1 MTSFCFF
8 SLVYVQ
14 VITPEAPCR
23 VTWDRYRQRAPM
35 SNELAELLREVE
47 QLRKETDALICNC
60 NQPDCPFHNP
70 SKSMGSQSS
79 LNSLEFS
86 QSSEEDDRL
95 SLKRQFSPPTIS
107 LLRGGS
113 GSPRLERLRSARST
127 GNLTCVI
134 PGIQRRPDG
143 TIIEGDYPGYSGGG
157 KPIKMRRCGTYNGF
171 THLDIANCVIRET
184 EDCAVDYENTFSTD
198 GYEFKRQAPERKQF
212 RSPRIQKRGH
222 SKLKNSASYPAGTDR
237 KISSP
242 AMIHNKLADSD
253 EESQL
258 RGRSS
263 SSPQVVTST
272 GTRHMSIDQA
282 AHKQWSPPKNFN
294 RNAQQA

>member
-1 MTSFCFF
+1 
-8 SLVYVQ
+8 
-14 VITPEAPCR
+14 
-23 VTWDRYRQRAPM
+23 M
-35 SNELAELLREVE
+35 SNELADLLREVE
-47 QLRKETDALICNC
+47 QLRKETDALICHC
-60 NQPDCPFHNP
+60 NQPNCPFHNG
-70 SKSMGSQSS
+70 KSTGSQSS

-95 SLKRQFSPPTIS
+95 SLKRQFSPPIIS
-107 LLRGGS
+107 VMRGRD
-113 GSPRLERLRSARST
+113 SPRIQLLRSARST

-134 PGIQRRPDG
+134 PGIQRRADG
-143 TIIEGDYPGYSGGG
+143 TIVEGDYPGYSGG

-184 EDCAVDYENTFSTD
+184 EDCAVDYENTFTNE
-198 GYEFKRQAPERKQF
+198 GYEFSRQAPERKQF

-242 AMIHNKLADSD
+242 AMMHKSTDSD
-253 EESQL
+253 EEDQP

-263 SSPQVVTST
+263 SSPQVVT
-272 GTRHMSIDQA
+272 TRHMSIDQA
-282 AHKQWSPPKNFN
+282 AHKQWSPKNIK
-294 RNAQQA
+294 RSAQQA